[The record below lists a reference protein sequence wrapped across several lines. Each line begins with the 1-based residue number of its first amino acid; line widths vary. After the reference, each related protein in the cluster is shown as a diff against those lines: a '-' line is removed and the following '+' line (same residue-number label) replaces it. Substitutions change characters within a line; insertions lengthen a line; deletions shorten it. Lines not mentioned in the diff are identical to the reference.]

1 MRHESG
7 TTYMKDFFM
16 PASLRLSR
24 RTFTLALTSA
34 LTAACFL
41 GSPSLAGAADKPHV
55 LLKTNMGDI
64 VIELNP
70 EKAPKT
76 VKNFLGY
83 VNSGHYNG
91 TVFHRVIEN
100 FMIQG
105 GGMTKD
111 MIEKPA
117 PNKVENEAKNGLKNV
132 PYSIAMA
139 RTADPQSAGAQFFI
153 NTNNNEF
160 LNYPGRDGWGYAVFG
175 QVIKGADVVD
185 KIKKVKT
192 AYQDVPTTPVI
203 IESATVTK

>member
-1 MRHESG
+1 
-7 TTYMKDFFM
+7 
-16 PASLRLSR
+16 
-24 RTFTLALTSA
+24 
-34 LTAACFL
+34 
-41 GSPSLAGAADKPHV
+41 V
-55 LLKTNMGDI
+55 GDI

-76 VKNFLGY
+76 VKNFLDY

-91 TVFHRVIEN
+91 TIFHRVIDN

-105 GGMTKD
+105 GGMSKD

-132 PYSIAMA
+132 PYSVAMA

-153 NTNNNEF
+153 NVNNNEF

-175 QVIKGADVVD
+175 RVVKGMNVVD

>member
-1 MRHESG
+1 
-7 TTYMKDFFM
+7 M

-24 RTFTLALTSA
+24 RKFACTLVSMFAAATLA
-34 LTAACFL
+34 
-41 GSPSLAGAADKPHV
+41 GSPTLASAADMPHV

-64 VIELNP
+64 VLELNP

-91 TVFHRVIEN
+91 TIFHRVIDG

-111 MIEKPA
+111 MVEKPA
-117 PNKVENEAKNGLKNV
+117 PNKVENEAKNGLKNIA
-132 PYSIAMA
+132 YSVAMA

-153 NTNNNEF
+153 NVNNNEF

-175 QVIKGADVVD
+175 RVIKGVDVVD

-192 AYQDVPTTPVI
+192 AFQDVPTTPVI

>member
-1 MRHESG
+1 MTAILG
-7 TTYMKDFFM
+7 
-16 PASLRLSR
+16 LSR
-24 RTFTLALTSA
+24 RKFTLALATALSA
-34 LTAACFL
+34 AAFSASPSFAAPAATAA
-41 GSPSLAGAADKPHV
+41 AVAKPHV

-76 VKNFLGY
+76 VKNFLDY

-91 TVFHRVIEN
+91 TIFHRVIGN

-105 GGMTKD
+105 GGMSKD
-111 MIEKPA
+111 MVEKPA

-132 PYSIAMA
+132 PYSVAMA

-153 NTNNNEF
+153 NVNNNEF

-175 QVIKGADVVD
+175 RVVKGMNVVD
-185 KIKKVKT
+185 KIKAVKT

>member
-1 MRHESG
+1 ML
-7 TTYMKDFFM
+7 
-16 PASLRLSR
+16 ASRSLTFRLPR
-24 RTFTLALTSA
+24 RTFTLALASA
-34 LTAACFL
+34 VTAACL
-41 GSPSLAGAADKPHV
+41 IGNPSVASAADKPHV

-76 VKNFLGY
+76 VNNFLSY
-83 VNSGHYNG
+83 VKSGHYNG
-91 TVFHRVIEN
+91 TIFHRVIDN

-111 MIEKPA
+111 MMEKPA

-132 PYSIAMA
+132 PYSVAMA
-139 RTADPQSAGAQFFI
+139 RTADPQSAGAQFYI
-153 NTNNNEF
+153 NVNNNEF

-175 QVIKGADVVD
+175 QVIKGTDVVD

-203 IESATVTK
+203 IESATLTK

>member
-1 MRHESG
+1 M
-7 TTYMKDFFM
+7 T
-16 PASLRLSR
+16 ASLGLSR
-24 RTFTLALTSA
+24 RTFTLALASA
-34 LTAACFL
+34 LTAVTFAA
-41 GSPSLAGAADKPHV
+41 SPSFAATAKTAAAVDKPHV

-91 TVFHRVIEN
+91 TIFHRVIDS

-132 PYSIAMA
+132 PYSVAMA

-153 NTNNNEF
+153 NVNNNEF

-175 QVIKGADVVD
+175 QVIKGMNVVD

-192 AYQDVPTTPVI
+192 ASQDVPTTPVI

>member
-1 MRHESG
+1 
-7 TTYMKDFFM
+7 M

-111 MIEKPA
+111 MVEKPA
-117 PNKVENEAKNGLKNV
+117 SNKVENEAKNGLKNV

-175 QVIKGADVVD
+175 QVIKGTDVVD

>member
-1 MRHESG
+1 
-7 TTYMKDFFM
+7 M
-16 PASLRLSR
+16 PASLSLSR
-24 RTFTLALTSA
+24 RAFTLALTSA
-34 LTAACFL
+34 LTAACLL
-41 GSPSLAGAADKPHV
+41 GNPSIASAADKPHV

-91 TVFHRVIEN
+91 TIFHRVIEN

-111 MIEKPA
+111 MVEKPA

-132 PYSIAMA
+132 PYSVAMA

-153 NTNNNEF
+153 NTTNNEF

-175 QVIKGADVVD
+175 QVIKGMDVVD

-203 IESATVTK
+203 IQSATVTK

>member
-1 MRHESG
+1 
-7 TTYMKDFFM
+7 M

-24 RTFTLALTSA
+24 RKFTSA
-34 LTAACFL
+34 FVSIVTAATLTA
-41 GSPSLAGAADKPHV
+41 SPMLVSAAGLPHV

-64 VIELNP
+64 VLELNS

-83 VNSGHYNG
+83 VKSGHYNG
-91 TVFHRVIEN
+91 TIFHRVIDG

-105 GGMTKD
+105 GGMTKE

-117 PNKVENEAKNGLKNV
+117 PNKVENEARNGLKNT
-132 PYSIAMA
+132 PYSVAMA

-153 NTNNNEF
+153 NVNDNEF

-175 QVIKGADVVD
+175 KVIKGTDVVD

-203 IESATVTK
+203 IESATLLN

>member
-1 MRHESG
+1 
-7 TTYMKDFFM
+7 M
-16 PASLRLSR
+16 PTPLRLTFRLPR
-24 RTFTLALTSA
+24 RSFTLALASTFA
-34 LTAACFL
+34 AACL
-41 GSPSLAGAADKPHV
+41 IGNPSFASAADKPHV

-76 VKNFLGY
+76 VKNFLSY

-91 TVFHRVIEN
+91 TIFHRVIDN
-100 FMIQG
+100 FMVQG
-105 GGMTKD
+105 GGMTTD
-111 MIEKPA
+111 MREKPA

-132 PYSIAMA
+132 PYSVAMA

-153 NTNNNEF
+153 NVNNNEF

-175 QVIKGADVVD
+175 QVIKGTDVVD

>member
-1 MRHESG
+1 
-7 TTYMKDFFM
+7 M
-16 PASLRLSR
+16 PALCHLLRR
-24 RTFTLALTSA
+24 KFVCTFFSTLAVASFATN
-34 LTAACFL
+34 
-41 GSPSLAGAADKPHV
+41 PSLVNAADKPHV

-76 VKNFLGY
+76 VKNFLSY
-83 VNSGHYNG
+83 VHSGHYNG
-91 TVFHRVIEN
+91 TIFHRVIDN

-111 MIEKPA
+111 MLEKPA
-117 PNKVENEAKNGLKNV
+117 PNKVENEAKNGLQNIT
-132 PYSIAMA
+132 YSVAMA

-153 NTNNNEF
+153 NVNDNKF

-203 IESATVTK
+203 IESATETK

>member
-1 MRHESG
+1 MTAPLG
-7 TTYMKDFFM
+7 
-16 PASLRLSR
+16 LSR
-24 RTFTLALTSA
+24 RKFTLAFVSA
-34 LTAACFL
+34 LTAA
-41 GSPSLAGAADKPHV
+41 SLASSPVFASAAAKPHV

-76 VKNFLGY
+76 VKNFLSY

-91 TVFHRVIEN
+91 TIFHRVIDN

-105 GGMTKD
+105 GGMSKD

-132 PYSIAMA
+132 PYSVAMA

-153 NTNNNEF
+153 NVNNNEF

-175 QVIKGADVVD
+175 QVIKGMNVVD

>member
-1 MRHESG
+1 M
-7 TTYMKDFFM
+7 T
-16 PASLRLSR
+16 ASLGLSR
-24 RTFTLALTSA
+24 RTFTLALASA
-34 LTAACFL
+34 LTAATFAA
-41 GSPSLAGAADKPHV
+41 SPSFAATAKTAAAVDKPHV

-91 TVFHRVIEN
+91 TIFHRVIN
-100 FMIQG
+100 SFMIQG

-132 PYSIAMA
+132 PYSVAMA

-153 NTNNNEF
+153 NVNNNEF

-175 QVIKGADVVD
+175 QVIKGMNVVD
-185 KIKKVKT
+185 KIKQVKT

>member
-1 MRHESG
+1 MQ
-7 TTYMKDFFM
+7 
-16 PASLRLSR
+16 ASLRLSR
-24 RTFTLALTSA
+24 RKLVCAFASVLAAVSLTGGPTLAN
-34 LTAACFL
+34 
-41 GSPSLAGAADKPHV
+41 AADKPHV

-64 VIELNP
+64 VIELNQ

-76 VKNFLGY
+76 VKNFLNY

-91 TVFHRVIEN
+91 TIFHRVIDN

-111 MIEKPA
+111 MREKPA
-117 PNKVENEAKNGLKNV
+117 LGKVENEAKNGLKNV
-132 PYSIAMA
+132 PYSVAMA

-153 NTNNNEF
+153 NVNNNEF

>member
-1 MRHESG
+1 MAL
-7 TTYMKDFFM
+7 
-16 PASLRLSR
+16 AS
-24 RTFTLALTSA
+24 TLA
-34 LTAACFL
+34 AACL
-41 GSPSLAGAADKPHV
+41 IGNPSFAGAADQPHV

-76 VKNFLGY
+76 VKNFLSY

-91 TVFHRVIEN
+91 TIFHRVIDN

-111 MIEKPA
+111 MREKPA
-117 PNKVENEAKNGLKNV
+117 PSKVENEAKNGLKNV
-132 PYSIAMA
+132 PYSVAMA

-153 NTNNNEF
+153 NVNDNEF

-175 QVIKGADVVD
+175 KVIKGTDVVD

>member
-1 MRHESG
+1 M
-7 TTYMKDFFM
+7 T
-16 PASLRLSR
+16 ASLGLSR
-24 RTFTLALTSA
+24 RTFTLALASA
-34 LTAACFL
+34 FTAVTFAA
-41 GSPSLAGAADKPHV
+41 SPSFAASAKTVAAVDKPHV

-91 TVFHRVIEN
+91 TIFHRVIDS

-117 PNKVENEAKNGLKNV
+117 PNKVENESKNGLKNV
-132 PYSIAMA
+132 PYSVAMA

-153 NTNNNEF
+153 NVNNNEF

-175 QVIKGADVVD
+175 QVVKGMNVVD
-185 KIKKVKT
+185 KIKKIKT

>member
-1 MRHESG
+1 M
-7 TTYMKDFFM
+7 
-16 PASLRLSR
+16 SR
-24 RTFTLALTSA
+24 RTFTLALASA
-34 LTAACFL
+34 LTAATFAA
-41 GSPSLAGAADKPHV
+41 SPSFAATAKTAAAVDKPHV

-91 TVFHRVIEN
+91 TIFHRVIN
-100 FMIQG
+100 SFMIQG

-132 PYSIAMA
+132 PYSVAMA

-153 NTNNNEF
+153 NVNNNEF

-175 QVIKGADVVD
+175 QVIKGMNVVD
-185 KIKKVKT
+185 KIKQVKT

>member
-1 MRHESG
+1 M
-7 TTYMKDFFM
+7 
-16 PASLRLSR
+16 SR
-24 RTFTLALTSA
+24 RTFTLALASA
-34 LTAACFL
+34 LTAVTFAA
-41 GSPSLAGAADKPHV
+41 SPSFAATAKTAAAVDKPHV

-91 TVFHRVIEN
+91 TIFHRVIN
-100 FMIQG
+100 SFMIQG

-132 PYSIAMA
+132 PYSVAMA

-153 NTNNNEF
+153 NVNNNEF

-175 QVIKGADVVD
+175 QVIKGMNVVD
-185 KIKKVKT
+185 KIKQVKT

>member
-1 MRHESG
+1 
-7 TTYMKDFFM
+7 M
-16 PASLRLSR
+16 PTPLRLTFRLPR
-24 RTFTLALTSA
+24 RTFTMALASTLA
-34 LTAACFL
+34 AACL
-41 GSPSLAGAADKPHV
+41 IGNPSFASAADKPHV

-76 VKNFLGY
+76 VKNFLSY

-91 TVFHRVIEN
+91 TIFHRVINN

-111 MIEKPA
+111 MREKPA

-132 PYSIAMA
+132 PYSVAMA
-139 RTADPQSAGAQFFI
+139 RTSDPQSAGAQFFI
-153 NTNNNEF
+153 NVNDNEF

-175 QVIKGADVVD
+175 KVIKGTDVVD
-185 KIKKVKT
+185 KIKNVKT

-203 IESATVTK
+203 IESAKVTK

>member
-1 MRHESG
+1 M
-7 TTYMKDFFM
+7 T
-16 PASLRLSR
+16 ASLGLSR
-24 RTFTLALTSA
+24 RTFTLALASA
-34 LTAACFL
+34 LTAVTFAA
-41 GSPSLAGAADKPHV
+41 SPSFAATTKTAAAVDKPHV

-91 TVFHRVIEN
+91 TIFHRVIDS

-132 PYSIAMA
+132 PYSVAMA

-153 NTNNNEF
+153 NVNNNEF

-175 QVIKGADVVD
+175 QVIKGMNVVD

-192 AYQDVPTTPVI
+192 ASQDVPTTPVI

>member
-1 MRHESG
+1 M
-7 TTYMKDFFM
+7 T
-16 PASLRLSR
+16 ASLGLSR
-24 RTFTLALTSA
+24 RTFTLALASA
-34 LTAACFL
+34 LTAVTFAA
-41 GSPSLAGAADKPHV
+41 SPSFAATAKTAAAVDKPHV

-91 TVFHRVIEN
+91 TIFHRVIN
-100 FMIQG
+100 SFMIQG

-132 PYSIAMA
+132 PYSVAMA

-153 NTNNNEF
+153 NVNNNEF

-175 QVIKGADVVD
+175 QVIKGMNVVD
-185 KIKKVKT
+185 KIKQVKT

>member
-1 MRHESG
+1 
-7 TTYMKDFFM
+7 M

-24 RTFTLALTSA
+24 RKFTSAFVSIVTAATLAASPMLVSA
-34 LTAACFL
+34 
-41 GSPSLAGAADKPHV
+41 AGLPHV

-64 VIELNP
+64 VLELNS

-83 VNSGHYNG
+83 VKSGHYNG
-91 TVFHRVIEN
+91 TIFHRVIDG

-105 GGMTKD
+105 GGMTKE

-117 PNKVENEAKNGLKNV
+117 PNKVENEARNGLKNT
-132 PYSIAMA
+132 PYSVAMA

-153 NTNNNEF
+153 NVNDNEF

-175 QVIKGADVVD
+175 KVIKGTDVVD

-192 AYQDVPTTPVI
+192 AYQDVPTTPVV
-203 IESATVTK
+203 IESATLLN

>member
-1 MRHESG
+1 
-7 TTYMKDFFM
+7 MKDFFM

-111 MIEKPA
+111 MVEKPA

>member
-1 MRHESG
+1 
-7 TTYMKDFFM
+7 M
-16 PASLRLSR
+16 PTPLRLTFRLPR
-24 RTFTLALTSA
+24 RTFAMALASA
-34 LTAACFL
+34 LAAACL
-41 GSPSLAGAADKPHV
+41 IGNPSFASAADKPHV

-76 VKNFLGY
+76 VKNFLSY

-91 TVFHRVIEN
+91 TIFHRVINN

-111 MIEKPA
+111 MREKPA
-117 PNKVENEAKNGLKNV
+117 PNKVENEARNGLKNV
-132 PYSIAMA
+132 PYSVAMA
-139 RTADPQSAGAQFFI
+139 RTSDPQSAGAQFFI
-153 NTNNNEF
+153 NVNDNEF

-175 QVIKGADVVD
+175 KVIKGADVVD
-185 KIKKVKT
+185 KIKNVKT

-203 IESATVTK
+203 IESAKVTK

>member
-1 MRHESG
+1 
-7 TTYMKDFFM
+7 M
-16 PASLRLSR
+16 PASPSLSR

-34 LTAACFL
+34 LTAACLL
-41 GSPSLAGAADKPHV
+41 GNPSFASAADKPHV

-91 TVFHRVIEN
+91 TIFHRVIEN

-111 MIEKPA
+111 MVEKPA

-132 PYSIAMA
+132 PYSVAMA

-153 NTNNNEF
+153 NTTNNEF

-175 QVIKGADVVD
+175 QVIKGMDVVD

-192 AYQDVPTTPVI
+192 AYQDVPTKPVI

>member
-1 MRHESG
+1 
-7 TTYMKDFFM
+7 M

-24 RTFTLALTSA
+24 RKFTCAFVSMFAAATLA
-34 LTAACFL
+34 
-41 GSPSLAGAADKPHV
+41 GSPALASAADLPHV

-64 VIELNP
+64 VLELNP

-76 VKNFLGY
+76 VKNFLSY

-91 TVFHRVIEN
+91 TIFHRVIDG

-111 MIEKPA
+111 MVEKPA
-117 PNKVENEAKNGLKNV
+117 PNKVENEAKNGLKNIA
-132 PYSIAMA
+132 YSVAMA

-153 NTNNNEF
+153 NVNNNEF

-175 QVIKGADVVD
+175 RVIKGVDVVD